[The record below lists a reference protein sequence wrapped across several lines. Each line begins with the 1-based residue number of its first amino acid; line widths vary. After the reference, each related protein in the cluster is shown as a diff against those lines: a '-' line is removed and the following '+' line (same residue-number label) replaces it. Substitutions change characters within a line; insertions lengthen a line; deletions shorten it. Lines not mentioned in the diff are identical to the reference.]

1 MKEKIKKSR
10 DTASL
15 TVLYIIDMHTIL
27 YIEMLLLRIIAYTIY
42 PDMIAL
48 WYVITYLL
56 QAEADSILY

>member
-1 MKEKIKKSR
+1 M
-10 DTASL
+10 
-15 TVLYIIDMHTIL
+15 YIIDMHTIL
-27 YIEMLLLRIIAYTIY
+27 YIEMLLLRIIAYAIY